1 MNDSAMKINSRV
13 LLISNDFHLQEICRG
28 ALKRGDFSIQ
38 VVLSLFEGIE
48 KARQESFDLLLLD
61 WEVIRGRGNLSL
73 LQKLWE
79 KDPNF
84 ACLLITKPD
93 SLLEVF
99 QLEVYEILSIP
110 MAPKNILSIP
120 MIPEHLVSQ
129 VAQALGTRI
138 SYFDLKRLQLESF
151 KKAVNCVL
159 EKRNHSLELVRLQ
172 VFEKSIAPLWATAK
186 GEMETSDLLDK
197 YFLAPAAFRLTIAHE
212 FRAPITALQ
221 SFLLILLKGYVAP
234 DKWKEMI
241 AHAYDR
247 SQELLDLVDDLMNLV
262 TARQEMS
269 YENCCLVHIN
279 EALEKLIPSFKAEA
293 EQRGL
298 TLTLAIGQN
307 PSVMMNAFHAGHL
320 WSNLISNA
328 IKYTPAGGHVQISL
342 EKDEAWAI
350 GSVEDSGIGISS
362 QEVPLI
368 FHEFYRS
375 AEAKKMGVRGTGLGL
390 PLVKKIVEGY
400 RGTVEVKS
408 TVGEGSLFRFRLP
421 LAKPPARQEHESGG
435 GGAAPP

>member
-1 MNDSAMKINSRV
+1 MKDTDLKIKSQV
-13 LLISNDFHLQEICRG
+13 LLISNDFHLEEICRG

-38 VVLSLFEGIE
+38 VAYSLFEGIE
-48 KARQESFDLLLLD
+48 KARQEGFDLLLLD
-61 WEVIRGRGNLSL
+61 WEAIRGRANVPL

-93 SLLEVF
+93 SLLDVF
-99 QLEVYEILSIP
+99 QLEVCEILSIP
-110 MAPKNILSIP
+110 MAPKNILSLP

-138 SYFDLKRLQLESF
+138 SYFDLRRLHLESF
-151 KKAVNCVL
+151 RKAVNCVL
-159 EKRNHSLELVRLQ
+159 EKRTHSLELMRLQ

-241 AHAYDR
+241 THAFDR

-269 YENCCLVHIN
+269 QENCCLVHVN
-279 EALEKLIPSFKAEA
+279 EVLEKLIPSFKAEA

-298 TLTLAIGQN
+298 TLTLAVGQN
-307 PSVMMNAFHAGHL
+307 PSVMMNTLHAGHL

-328 IKYTPAGGHVQISL
+328 IKYTPAGGWVRISL
-342 EKDEAWAI
+342 EKDEVWAI

-362 QEVPLI
+362 HEVPLI

-375 AEAKKMGVRGTGLGL
+375 PEAKKMGVRGTGLGL

-400 RGTVEVKS
+400 SGTVEVKS

-421 LAKPPARQEHESGG
+421 LAKPPARQEQESGG
-435 GGAAPP
+435 GP

>member
-1 MNDSAMKINSRV
+1 MPPNRKKDAVMKIKSRV
-13 LLISNDFHLQEICRG
+13 LLISNDSHLEEICRG
-28 ALKRGDFSIQ
+28 ALKPRDFSIQ
-38 VVLSLFEGIE
+38 LAHSLFEGIE
-48 KARQESFDLLLLD
+48 KARKESVDLLLLD
-61 WEVIRGRGNLSL
+61 WEVIRGHGNVSL

-99 QLEVYEILSIP
+99 QLEVCEILSIP

-129 VAQALGTRI
+129 VTQALGARV
-138 SYFDLKRLQLESF
+138 SYFDLRRLQLESF
-151 KKAVNCVL
+151 KKAVSCVL
-159 EKRNHSLELVRLQ
+159 EKRNHSLELMRLQ

-186 GEMETSDLLDK
+186 GEMETPDLMEK
-197 YFLAPAAFRLTIAHE
+197 NFLAPAAFRLTIAHE
-212 FRAPITALQ
+212 LRAPLTALQ

-234 DKWKEMI
+234 EKWKEMI

-247 SQELLDLVDDLMNLV
+247 SQELLDLVDDLMNLA
-262 TARQEMS
+262 TAKQEMS
-269 YENCCLVHIN
+269 LENCCLVHGD
-279 EALEKLIPSFKAEA
+279 EALGKLIPSFQAEA

-307 PSVMMNAFHAGHL
+307 PSVMMNTLHAGHL

-328 IKYTPAGGHVQISL
+328 IKYTPAGGQVRISL

-350 GSVEDSGIGISS
+350 GTVEDSGIGISA
-362 QEVPLI
+362 QDLPLI

-390 PLVKKIVEGY
+390 PLVKRIVDGY
-400 RGTVEVKS
+400 GGTLEVKS
-408 TVGEGSLFRFRLP
+408 TVGGGSLFRFRLP
-421 LAKPPARQEHESGG
+421 LATLP
-435 GGAAPP
+435 